1 MILACSSIQPLI
13 NVLNLFLSKPLFLFL
28 HGSLVKPWCLLTK
41 TPTIVILFV
50 LVLCRIFLAILI
62 SKSYI
67 FILAQLILDKL
78 KSFMIIQCIVLTFES
93 IVNFW
98 NTVLDAIIM
107 HHIISCHSSM
117 HSVASWSGICR
128 LTKGYAF
135 EYHFVGCLRFLS
147 YRCWRYWVATFV
159 FSCGGV

>member
-1 MILACSSIQPLI
+1 MPWIYSYQNHYS
-13 NVLNLFLSKPLFLFL
+13 FFL

-41 TPTIVILFV
+41 KTTSIVILFL
-50 LVLCRIFLAILI
+50 LVLYRILLAILI

-78 KSFMIIQCIVLTFES
+78 KSFLIIQCIVLTFES
-93 IVNFW
+93 VVNFW

-128 LTKGYAF
+128 LTNGYTF

-147 YRCWRYWVATFV
+147 YRCWRYWVATLV
-159 FSCGGV
+159 FFCGGV

>member
-1 MILACSSIQPLI
+1 MDFTIDLS
-13 NVLNLFLSKPLFLFL
+13 LNLFLSKSLFLFL

-41 TPTIVILFV
+41 TPSIVILFL

-93 IVNFW
+93 VVNFW

-107 HHIISCHSSM
+107 HHIISCHSSV

-128 LTKGYAF
+128 LTNGYVF
-135 EYHFVGCLRFLS
+135 EYHFVVFFGS
-147 YRCWRYWVATFV
+147 YLIVAGAIRLPLLISLVAT
-159 FSCGGV
+159 